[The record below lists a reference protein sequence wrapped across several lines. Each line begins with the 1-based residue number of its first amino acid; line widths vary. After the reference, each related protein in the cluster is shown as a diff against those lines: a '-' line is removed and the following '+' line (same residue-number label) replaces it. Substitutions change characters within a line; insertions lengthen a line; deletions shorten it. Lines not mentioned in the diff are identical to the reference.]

1 MVPLTLMENKVNQI
15 STDLDDERKRCI
27 RLQRDLESMAVD
39 YELKKNELN
48 QFKEQKKELVN
59 LSRVQSDRIVQLEEE
74 NLYQRSS
81 KPDQIQ
87 PLKTDLMRDLDDKYR
102 TLQNKYNKLV
112 SHIDKN
118 GQVNKRPS
126 KAPEYND
133 IFRRMFEVLSDS
145 IDRNRPV
152 RDLVRNKTDDHIQ
165 DETYSSSARKSP
177 NRSLPLLAN
186 FWEISETV
194 LLVNSSIKKS

>member
-27 RLQRDLESMAVD
+27 RLQRDLESMAAD

-177 NRSLPLLAN
+177 NY
-186 FWEISETV
+186 
-194 LLVNSSIKKS
+194 SSIFYKLQAI